1 MQFFSPQET
10 ERLEALQQLGLLDS
24 APEARFD
31 RFTRVAQALFDC
43 PIVLVSLVD
52 EQRQWFKSKQ
62 GLDVCET
69 PRDISFCTYAILQD
83 ELLIVPDALADP
95 QFCQNPLVLGEP
107 HIRFYAGA
115 PLKTTQGYAVGT
127 LCLIDRRPRQLD
139 SRQQVLLRDLA
150 DGVERELAYQQVAQD
165 RTLLSQQ
172 QLLLR
177 AISRAQQRFIQRQPM
192 TDSMRALLQDILQ
205 VAQVPQGWIWQP
217 KPIEHD
223 LDLYNCPMQVIG
235 QIALDDAL
243 QAAWFSQLSQ
253 QAQGML
259 RLTLNEGAAVVFAL
273 DDGLQQ
279 RAMVGMLLTDDVS
292 SRSPLQ
298 LRHHLLPLLQTGA
311 QLLSALWQQLREQQR
326 ELQLQQIIT
335 ATQVGTWT
343 WSIVQDVFRVNER
356 WAHILGLTLAECEGL
371 NVQRWLAL
379 IHPDDVALVQEQL
392 EWHFSGKLPYFDS
405 QYRMQHHSGR
415 WVWLQ
420 ARGQI
425 SDRDAAQQ
433 PLRMSGTIAE
443 ITLQKQVEAQLRQSR
458 DRFQSLITNMPG
470 IAYRSDNSSAR
481 AVRFISPQVETIALQ
496 PCKSF
501 LEQRLTL
508 TDLVDPADRDR
519 VQQQIQEAVE
529 KQQPWLLEYRLRQRF
544 GGVRWVQE
552 FGRATLDA
560 DSQQACFDGLI
571 LDIHN
576 QKQFQR
582 EIDRQIAA
590 LQALSEIAS
599 SSTLSLH
606 EQLKRALALA
616 RQFLQADIA
625 IVTRGLYAPSE
636 LLWADGEPVQHL
648 LPGQSYSLLPQP
660 LTAQRH
666 EATFMT
672 HELSVWPAAA
682 PVVVQ
687 ACALIALD
695 VVADPDLILQFA
707 FIQAPAWQL
716 PDSDAMFVRLL
727 SRWISAALEREVQQ
741 QRLYQA
747 KEAAEQA
754 AKVKAAFL
762 ANMSH
767 EIRTPMNGVLGMLEL
782 LAHSNLAPQQRQ
794 QLEVAQ
800 RSGHS
805 LLALIND
812 ILDFSKIDAG
822 RMELEQVAVEVTAL
836 LHECLE
842 PFAPDAERK
851 QIQLSTDIQLPSP
864 CWLEADPLRLRQV
877 ITNLLSNALK
887 FTAQG
892 QITLAAWL
900 QADQLMIEVCDSG
913 IGISEEQQQ
922 ALFQP
927 FIQADSSTTRR
938 YGGTGLGLAI
948 CRQLCQLMGGDIQV
962 KSQVGAG
969 SCFAIRLPYR
979 AVAAIEATSTGPDLL
994 HTQHALAGTQV
1005 LLVEDNPV
1013 NQQVAGM
1020 MLDQLAVGY
1029 VVAEHGH
1036 AALTWLRQAP
1046 KGAIQLILMDCL
1058 MPELDGY
1065 QTTQAIRHG
1074 DAGDWCRH
1082 LPILALT
1089 ANVMPEDKR
1098 RCQQAGMDAV
1108 ITKPVQ
1114 LRQLASALLQWRCQ
1128 PPSMSDPSQTT
1139 ELSTSD
1145 PQREL
1150 TTEALDAESPVS
1162 ADIGVIEGRLKPHS
1176 MDIDAAPGAYR
1187 RDIASHSA
1195 ALPDTDVP
1203 AAAIVYWQSA
1213 LLKAQFSQMPQ
1224 MLTGLIET
1232 YLHQLT
1238 TLEHQLDALC
1248 QQSDW
1253 STLRRVTHSIKGSS
1267 GQMYCKPL
1275 QQLCSQMEQAAK
1287 AEDMALM
1294 QSLYPRLKQIVKLT
1308 QDAIRAEL

>member
-1 MQFFSPQET
+1 
-10 ERLEALQQLGLLDS
+10 
-24 APEARFD
+24 
-31 RFTRVAQALFDC
+31 
-43 PIVLVSLVD
+43 
-52 EQRQWFKSKQ
+52 
-62 GLDVCET
+62 
-69 PRDISFCTYAILQD
+69 
-83 ELLIVPDALADP
+83 
-95 QFCQNPLVLGEP
+95 
-107 HIRFYAGA
+107 
-115 PLKTTQGYAVGT
+115 
-127 LCLIDRRPRQLD
+127 
-139 SRQQVLLRDLA
+139 
-150 DGVERELAYQQVAQD
+150 
-165 RTLLSQQ
+165 
-172 QLLLR
+172 
-177 AISRAQQRFIQRQPM
+177 
-192 TDSMRALLQDILQ
+192 
-205 VAQVPQGWIWQP
+205 
-217 KPIEHD
+217 
-223 LDLYNCPMQVIG
+223 
-235 QIALDDAL
+235 
-243 QAAWFSQLSQ
+243 
-253 QAQGML
+253 
-259 RLTLNEGAAVVFAL
+259 
-273 DDGLQQ
+273 
-279 RAMVGMLLTDDVS
+279 
-292 SRSPLQ
+292 
-298 LRHHLLPLLQTGA
+298 
-311 QLLSALWQQLREQQR
+311 
-326 ELQLQQIIT
+326 
-335 ATQVGTWT
+335 
-343 WSIVQDVFRVNER
+343 
-356 WAHILGLTLAECEGL
+356 
-371 NVQRWLAL
+371 
-379 IHPDDVALVQEQL
+379 
-392 EWHFSGKLPYFDS
+392 
-405 QYRMQHHSGR
+405 
-415 WVWLQ
+415 
-420 ARGQI
+420 
-425 SDRDAAQQ
+425 
-433 PLRMSGTIAE
+433 
-443 ITLQKQVEAQLRQSR
+443 
-458 DRFQSLITNMPG
+458 
-470 IAYRSDNSSAR
+470 
-481 AVRFISPQVETIALQ
+481 
-496 PCKSF
+496 
-501 LEQRLTL
+501 
-508 TDLVDPADRDR
+508 
-519 VQQQIQEAVE
+519 
-529 KQQPWLLEYRLRQRF
+529 
-544 GGVRWVQE
+544 
-552 FGRATLDA
+552 
-560 DSQQACFDGLI
+560 
-571 LDIHN
+571 
-576 QKQFQR
+576 
-582 EIDRQIAA
+582 
-590 LQALSEIAS
+590 
-599 SSTLSLH
+599 
-606 EQLKRALALA
+606 
-616 RQFLQADIA
+616 
-625 IVTRGLYAPSE
+625 
-636 LLWADGEPVQHL
+636 
-648 LPGQSYSLLPQP
+648 
-660 LTAQRH
+660 
-666 EATFMT
+666 MT

-1176 MDIDAAPGAYR
+1176 MDIDAAPDAYR